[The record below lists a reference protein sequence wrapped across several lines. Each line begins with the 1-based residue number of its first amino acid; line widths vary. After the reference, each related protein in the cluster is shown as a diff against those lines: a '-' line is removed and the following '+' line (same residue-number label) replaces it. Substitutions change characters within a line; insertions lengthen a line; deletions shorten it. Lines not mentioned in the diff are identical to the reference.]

1 MKLISC
7 HVENF
12 GRLHSFDYTFKD
24 GINIFL
30 CENGWGKSTFAA
42 FLCAMFYGLPGARRK
57 QAGNGLRER
66 FRPWQGGIYGG
77 RLIFETDQ
85 KTYEMVRVFGRR
97 ESEDSFELRSLE
109 TNLPDFDFS
118 SDIGRE
124 LFRLDRESFVRS
136 VFTAQQDCACVP
148 TDDINALITDLTDRA
163 GDMGSCEAAVSRLNN
178 EKNRLSPER
187 KTGSLYRRAE
197 EIRRLRSTLTG
208 GQDLPERLRRCEIE
222 QQDAAQEEKALEKEL
237 QQLETE
243 MADARRNRELLYTE
257 REQDSGLRPA
267 RRSAAASEVRERLEK
282 NCQYRRNS
290 VLQAASFFPAR
301 IPSRAEVESCLG
313 RCRELER
320 LEERIRERT
329 LTPQEQQLLTRLEQE
344 QAQPDGKRQGL
355 PSVSA
360 LIAAAALLAAG
371 ALVLILK
378 GLTAA
383 ALICIMATVLISA
396 LVIGRY
402 FYSKNSSRSSEYER
416 LLEKEKKLEETY
428 AAWTRAR
435 RPIRSFLGELDME
448 PGDDLRLQ
456 LEQLRDAADDYED
469 ACTLLREAEEEL
481 RAFDAETAETAET
494 ANPYD
499 AETAETANSFDTET
513 SETVKTFDPIP
524 EVPPNSMSNTM
535 PGANAPEKGLLQ
547 RIQSV
552 HTRLLCCRETLADKK
567 REMKELQTELEERG
581 QDQERLKTLL
591 RRQEEEEAA
600 YRQVCAAASLLVK
613 ARESLTARYSD
624 PIRAGF
630 SRYWETITS
639 RSAAGVYLD
648 ANSAVTVDEMGRQRP
663 TDLLSTGYQD
673 LAGICLR
680 IALAD
685 AMYPFGRS
693 ECPPLILDDPFTN
706 LDDEKTAGAMRLL
719 KMASERYQIIYFTCS
734 KTRCP

>member
-1 MKLISC
+1 
-7 HVENF
+7 
-12 GRLHSFDYTFKD
+12 
-24 GINIFL
+24 
-30 CENGWGKSTFAA
+30 
-42 FLCAMFYGLPGARRK
+42 
-57 QAGNGLRER
+57 
-66 FRPWQGGIYGG
+66 
-77 RLIFETDQ
+77 
-85 KTYEMVRVFGRR
+85 
-97 ESEDSFELRSLE
+97 
-109 TNLPDFDFS
+109 
-118 SDIGRE
+118 
-124 LFRLDRESFVRS
+124 
-136 VFTAQQDCACVP
+136 
-148 TDDINALITDLTDRA
+148 
-163 GDMGSCEAAVSRLNN
+163 MGSCEAAVSRLNN

-257 REQDSGLRPA
+257 REQDSALRPA

-301 IPSRAEVESCLG
+301 IPSRAEVEACLG

-329 LTPQEQQLLTRLEQE
+329 LSPQEQQLLTRLEQE

-355 PSVSA
+355 SSAPA
-360 LIAAAALLAAG
+360 LIASATLFAAG

-378 GLTAA
+378 GHTAPA
-383 ALICIMATVLISA
+383 VICIAAIVLISA

-402 FYSKNSSRSSEYER
+402 FYSKNSSSSSEYER

-567 REMKELQTELEERG
+567 REMEELQTELEERG

-600 YRQVCAAASLLVK
+600 YRQVCAAASLLLK

-693 ECPPLILDDPFTN
+693 ERPPLILDDPFTN

>member
-1 MKLISC
+1 M
-7 HVENF
+7 
-12 GRLHSFDYTFKD
+12 D
-24 GINIFL
+24 
-30 CENGWGKSTFAA
+30 
-42 FLCAMFYGLPGARRK
+42 
-57 QAGNGLRER
+57 
-66 FRPWQGGIYGG
+66 
-77 RLIFETDQ
+77 
-85 KTYEMVRVFGRR
+85 
-97 ESEDSFELRSLE
+97 
-109 TNLPDFDFS
+109 
-118 SDIGRE
+118 
-124 LFRLDRESFVRS
+124 
-136 VFTAQQDCACVP
+136 
-148 TDDINALITDLTDRA
+148 NALITDLTDRA
-163 GDMGSCEAAVSRLNN
+163 GDMSSCEAALSLLNN

-243 MADARRNRELLYTE
+243 MADARRNRELLNAE
-257 REQDSGLRPA
+257 REQDSALRSA

-329 LTPQEQQLLTRLEQE
+329 LSPQEQQLLTRLEQE

-355 PSVSA
+355 SSAPA
-360 LIAAAALLAAG
+360 LIASAALFAAG

-383 ALICIMATVLISA
+383 AFICIMATVLIFA

-435 RPIRSFLGELDME
+435 RPIRNFLGELDME

-481 RAFDAETAETAET
+481 RAFDAETAETA
-494 ANPYD
+494 NLFD

-524 EVPPNSMSNTM
+524 EVLPNTMPNTM

-600 YRQVCAAASLLVK
+600 YRQVCAAASLLLK

-663 TDLLSTGYQD
+663 TALLSTGYQD

>member
-178 EKNRLSPER
+178 EKNRLTPER

-329 LTPQEQQLLTRLEQE
+329 LSPQEQQLLTRLEQE

-355 PSVSA
+355 SSAPA
-360 LIAAAALLAAG
+360 LIASATLFAAG

-378 GLTAA
+378 GHTAPA
-383 ALICIMATVLISA
+383 VICIAAIVLISA

-402 FYSKNSSRSSEYER
+402 FYSKNSSRFSEYER

-567 REMKELQTELEERG
+567 REMEELQTELEERG

-600 YRQVCAAASLLVK
+600 YRQVCAAASLLLK

>member
-197 EIRRLRSTLTG
+197 EIRELRSTLTG

-243 MADARRNRELLYTE
+243 MADARRNRELLNAE
-257 REQDSGLRPA
+257 REQDPALRSA

-355 PSVSA
+355 PSTSA

-383 ALICIMATVLISA
+383 ALICIMAT
-396 LVIGRY
+396 
-402 FYSKNSSRSSEYER
+402 
-416 LLEKEKKLEETY
+416 
-428 AAWTRAR
+428 
-435 RPIRSFLGELDME
+435 PIRSFLGELDME

-481 RAFDAETAETAET
+481 RAFDAETAETA
-494 ANPYD
+494 NSYD
-499 AETAETANSFDTET
+499 AETAKTANSFDTET

-600 YRQVCAAASLLVK
+600 YRQVCAAASLLLK
-613 ARESLTARYSD
+613 ARESLTARYAD

>member
-163 GDMGSCEAAVSRLNN
+163 GDMSSCEAAVSLLNN

-208 GQDLPERLRRCEIE
+208 GQDLPERLRRCEME
-222 QQDAAQEEKALEKEL
+222 QLDAAQEEKALEKEL

-243 MADARRNRELLYTE
+243 MADARRNRELLNAE
-257 REQDSGLRPA
+257 REQDPALRSA

-329 LTPQEQQLLTRLEQE
+329 LSPQEQQLLTRLEQE

-355 PSVSA
+355 SSA
-360 LIAAAALLAAG
+360 PVLIASAALFAAG

-378 GLTAA
+378 GHTAPA
-383 ALICIMATVLISA
+383 VICIAAIVLISA

-402 FYSKNSSRSSEYER
+402 FYSKNSSSSSEYER

-481 RAFDAETAETAET
+481 RAFDAETAETA
-494 ANPYD
+494 NLFD
-499 AETAETANSFDTET
+499 AETAETANSYDAET

-524 EVPPNSMSNTM
+524 EVPPNAMPNTM
-535 PGANAPEKGLLQ
+535 PGSNAPEKGLVQ

-552 HTRLLCCRETLADKK
+552 HTRLLGCRETLADKK
-567 REMKELQTELEERG
+567 REMEELQAELEERG

-600 YRQVCAAASLLVK
+600 YRQVCAAASLLLK